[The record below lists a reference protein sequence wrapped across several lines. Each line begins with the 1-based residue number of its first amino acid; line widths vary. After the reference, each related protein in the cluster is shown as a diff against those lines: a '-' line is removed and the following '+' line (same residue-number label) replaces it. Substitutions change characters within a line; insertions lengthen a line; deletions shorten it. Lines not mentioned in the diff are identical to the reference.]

1 MNKSWFFRLVSLGS
15 VGLLI
20 LLTVFMTGPAYL
32 AAEDALAVGL
42 DEENYCAFLPIA
54 MSETG
59 LGGAG
64 GGELPDCP
72 LPASELVDFNGDGFG
87 DLAVGIPNDDAS
99 DLTPNSG
106 AVNVLYGTGS
116 GLSAIGSQLWRQ
128 SKLGGTSLADEKFGT
143 AVSPGDFNG
152 DGYSDLAV
160 GSPGEDYD
168 GTNAIG
174 QVDIIF
180 GSPSGLTSANAQ
192 VLSQADPAVD
202 GAPEEDDQ
210 FGQTLESGDFNGDGY
225 SDLAVGIPYE
235 DYEPGNVENMGAVS
249 IFYGSDN
256 GLRTDND
263 LIIHPALASV
273 SGTPAEDGNFGLAL
287 AAGDFNN
294 DDHDDLAV
302 GIPGYDLNMVDGAG
316 AVEVFSGSAG
326 GLSLANETLW
336 RQGFNGIQGNPEDGD
351 GFGRSLATGDFDKNG
366 ASDLVVGVPM
376 EDVTV
381 NAVDYSN
388 AGAVQIIYGFALT
401 DGLSGSGDQIW
412 HQGLNEILGD
422 AESGDSFG
430 FALASRDFNGD
441 GADDLAVG
449 IPGEANDFALQG
461 QVIAFYSNGS
471 ILSFDNQDLFMQG
484 IIEGAPEAGD
494 YLGYSLGT
502 ADFDGNGIA
511 DLAIGSP
518 FEDVPFGGAPQIV
531 DAGAVN
537 VVYGQETGLG
547 VSGNQIWGRH
557 ISGIEGDPQT
567 LDLYGFAL
575 SQ

>member
-1 MNKSWFFRLVSLGS
+1 MNKSQFFRFISLGS
-15 VGLLI
+15 VGVLI
-20 LLTVFMTGPAYL
+20 FLTVFLAGPASL
-32 AAEDALAVGL
+32 AAEDFVGV
-42 DEENYCAFLPIA
+42 NSGKYCTFLPIVL
-54 MSETG
+54 SETG
-59 LGGAG
+59 PGGVSG
-64 GGELPDCP
+64 NDMPDCP
-72 LPASELVDFNGDGFG
+72 APQSELVDFNGDGFG
-87 DLAVGIPNDDAS
+87 DLAIGIPNDDAS

-116 GLSAIGSQLWRQ
+116 GLSATDSQLWRQ
-128 SKLGGTSLADEKFGT
+128 SMLGGTSLADEHFGT

-152 DGYSDLAV
+152 DGYTDLAI
-160 GSPGEDYD
+160 GSPGEDNNGSD
-168 GTNAIG
+168 AIG

-180 GSPSGLTSANAQ
+180 GSPSGLSSANAQ

-202 GAPEEDDQ
+202 GAPEQGDQ
-210 FGQTLESGDFNGDGY
+210 FGEALESGDFNGDGY
-225 SDLAVGIPYE
+225 SDLAVGIPFE
-235 DYEPGNVENMGAVS
+235 DYEAGNIEDMGAVS
-249 IFYGSDN
+249 IFYGSET

-263 LIIHPALASV
+263 LLIHPALATV
-273 SGTPAEDGNFGLAL
+273 SGTPAEEGNFGIAL

-302 GIPGYDLNMVDGAG
+302 GIPGYEINMAGAVG
-316 AVEVFSGSAG
+316 AVEVFSGSG
-326 GLSLANETLW
+326 SGLSLINETLW

-351 GFGRSLATGDFDKNG
+351 AFGRSLATGDFDKNG
-366 ASDLVVGVPM
+366 ASDLVVGVPW
-376 EDVTV
+376 ENVTV

-388 AGAVQIIYGFALT
+388 AGAVQIIYGYAQS

-422 AESGDSFG
+422 AENGDNFG
-430 FALASRDFNGD
+430 FAIASRDFNGD

-471 ILSFDNQDLFMQG
+471 ILSTENQDLFMQG

-494 YLGYSLGT
+494 LFGYTLGT

-518 FEDVPFGGAPQIV
+518 FEDVPFGGGAQIV
-531 DAGAVN
+531 DAGAIN
-537 VVYGQETGLG
+537 IVYGQETGLG
-547 VSGNQIWGRH
+547 VTDNQIWGRH
-557 ISGIEGDPQT
+557 VNGIEGDPKT
-567 LDLYGFAL
+567 SDRYGFAL